1 MEISPNFS
9 DKAKRDFE
17 LIKLAKQ
24 GDQAAFAQLLGYYRE
39 SLYFLLLKMVSSKE
53 DAEDLTIETF
63 EKAFRKINTYKPSYA
78 FSTWLFRI
86 ATNHGIDFLRT
97 SEKRF
102 MNVSIDENFNSEGE
116 YHKQIV
122 ISENEPNPEEKIE
135 SIQKKDILK
144 RIIQKLPV
152 DYRRILVLRYFEEYS
167 YGEIS
172 EKLELPLGTVKA
184 RLHRSRELLMSTLKK
199 HNISHD
205 KF

>member
-17 LIKLAKQ
+17 LIKLAKE
-24 GDQAAFAQLLGYYRE
+24 GDQSAFAQLLGYYRE
-39 SLYFLLLKMVSSKE
+39 SLYYLLLKMVNSKE

-63 EKAFRKINTYKPSYA
+63 EKAFRKIDTYKPSYA

-97 SEKRF
+97 SEKK
-102 MNVSIDENFNSEGE
+102 MVNVSIDENFNSEDN
-116 YHKQIV
+116 YHKKIV
-122 ISENEPNPEEKIE
+122 ITENEPNPEEKIV

-152 DYRRILVLRYFEEYS
+152 DYRRILVLRYFEEYT

-172 EKLELPLGTVKA
+172 EKLNLPLGTVKA
-184 RLHRSRELLMSTLKK
+184 RLHRSRELLISTLKK